1 MAPAER
7 TPPKAA
13 PPLGALPRIVL
24 AVAAFAVAGA
34 LCAYW
39 LSPPRITTMTT
50 SRDAQKRLVST
61 TTAVQQQRGD
71 GVVAL
76 LLGLATVMAITA
88 ITAGRLRFSVGGV
101 SAEIVAVAAQT
112 IGELQS
118 RADPD
123 DPQVKAALA
132 RWAGTLEKHDQ

>member
-1 MAPAER
+1 MAPAGK
-7 TPPKAA
+7 TGPNAG
-13 PPLGALPRIVL
+13 PPLGVLPRIAL
-24 AVAAFAVAGA
+24 ALAAVAVAGV

-39 LSPPRITTMTT
+39 LSPPRITTVTT

-101 SAEIVAVAAQT
+101 SAEFVAVAAQT
-112 IGELQS
+112 IAELQS
-118 RADPD
+118 RADPE
-123 DPQVKAALA
+123 DPHVKAALE
-132 RWAGTLEKHDQ
+132 RWAGTLEKQ